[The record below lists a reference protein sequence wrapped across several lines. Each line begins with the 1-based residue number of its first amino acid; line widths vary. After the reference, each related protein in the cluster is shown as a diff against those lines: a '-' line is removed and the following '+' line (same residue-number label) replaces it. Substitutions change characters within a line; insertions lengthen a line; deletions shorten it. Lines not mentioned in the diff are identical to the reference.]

1 MASADATV
9 ILLAV
14 VAVVAVI
21 AAAYFYV
28 DARSPQAQPRQE
40 IIIRE
45 GGGWRH
51 PWRRGWGRR
60 WYPWGPY
67 YAHLPVRPL
76 LY

>member
-1 MASADATV
+1 MAVSDATV
-9 ILLAV
+9 LLLMFVAIAAV
-14 VAVVAVI
+14 A

-28 DARSPQAQPRQE
+28 DARPQPQPQE
-40 IIIRE
+40 RIIIRR
-45 GGGWRH
+45 GGPG
-51 PWRRGWGRR
+51 PWGPRR

>member
-1 MASADATV
+1 MAVSDATV
-9 ILLAV
+9 LLLAF
-14 VAVVAVI
+14 VAIAAVA

-28 DARSPQAQPRQE
+28 DARPQPQPQERVIVRQV
-40 IIIRE
+40 
-45 GGGWRH
+45 
-51 PWRRGWGRR
+51 PWGPRR

>member
-1 MASADATV
+1 MAVSDATV
-9 ILLAV
+9 FLLMFVAIAAV
-14 VAVVAVI
+14 A

-28 DARSPQAQPRQE
+28 TVPQPQE
-40 IIIRE
+40 RVIIRR
-45 GGGWRH
+45 GGPG
-51 PWRRGWGRR
+51 PWGPRR

>member
-1 MASADATV
+1 MASADATI

-28 DARSPQAQPRQE
+28 DARLPQVQPQPQE
-40 IIIRE
+40 RIIIRE
-45 GGGWRH
+45 DGRRGW
-51 PWRRGWGRR
+51 GWGRR

>member
-28 DARSPQAQPRQE
+28 DARPQPRQE

-45 GGGWRH
+45 GG
-51 PWRRGWGRR
+51 RGWGRR

>member
-1 MASADATV
+1 MAVSDATV
-9 ILLAV
+9 LLLAF
-14 VAVVAVI
+14 VAIAAVA

-28 DARSPQAQPRQE
+28 DARPQPQPQE
-40 IIIRE
+40 RVIIRRE
-45 GGGWRH
+45 GGWPG
-51 PWRRGWGRR
+51 PRR

>member
-1 MASADATV
+1 MASADATI

-28 DARSPQAQPRQE
+28 DTQSPQVQPQPRQE

-45 GGGWRH
+45 GRGWGR
-51 PWRRGWGRR
+51 PWGRR

>member
-1 MASADATV
+1 MASADTTV
-9 ILLAV
+9 ILLSV

-28 DARSPQAQPRQE
+28 DARSQSQSQPQER

-45 GGGWRH
+45 DGWRG
-51 PWRRGWGRR
+51 RGWGRR